1 MMSVKLMFTYIDS
14 KFFKGV
20 INKIKSIFLIVSLI
34 CGDHYDFK
42 VQKLVVVIS
51 SLHPFIF

>member
-1 MMSVKLMFTYIDS
+1 MMSVKLTFTYIDS

-20 INKIKSIFLIVSLI
+20 INKIKSNFLIVSLI

-42 VQKLVVVIS
+42 VQKQWL
-51 SLHPFIF
+51 

>member
-1 MMSVKLMFTYIDS
+1 MMSVKLTFTYIDS

-42 VQKLVVVIS
+42 VQKQWL
-51 SLHPFIF
+51 